1 MVTEL
6 NLNKKKPRKLWKL
19 SAETK
24 GSKDVVK
31 KYSAISSDA
40 QICENQSFEK
50 LCQLLG
56 VNKHVNPLLQIAQ
69 VIGI

>member
-19 SAETK
+19 SAETE
-24 GSKDVVK
+24 GSKDVLK
-31 KYSAISSDA
+31 EYSAISRDA

-50 LCQLLG
+50 LC
-56 VNKHVNPLLQIAQ
+56 
-69 VIGI
+69 